1 MKMLGGAGQHVYV
14 VVENGDLYPTLYSTY
29 EKAHAAV
36 TAKYSDELSDERES
50 AASCGG
56 KMASEVDVVE
66 NTDTGTT
73 KLYIE
78 KGIHIIIQ
86 RYKLDTM

>member
-1 MKMLGGAGQHVYV
+1 MKRPIKNDYNKHGDEPRIDEMTDEEAGRGGAGQHVYV

-36 TAKYSDELSDERES
+36 TTKYSDELSDERES

-56 KMASEVDVVE
+56 KMASES
-66 NTDTGTT
+66 
-73 KLYIE
+73 
-78 KGIHIIIQ
+78 
-86 RYKLDTM
+86 